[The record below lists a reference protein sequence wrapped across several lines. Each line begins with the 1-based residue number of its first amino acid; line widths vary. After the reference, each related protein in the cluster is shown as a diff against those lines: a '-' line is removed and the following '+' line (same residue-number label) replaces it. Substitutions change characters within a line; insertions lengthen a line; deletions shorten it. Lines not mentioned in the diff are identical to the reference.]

1 MLGAVSNAR
10 EESRPGARRTRPTR
24 PGAARQIIDRA
35 HQRRK
40 RIIDRPP
47 QAELVEP
54 RLSLVRPSGIWQ
66 HPREDAAQG

>member
-1 MLGAVSNAR
+1 MRVRSP
-10 EESRPGARRTRPTR
+10 PGAPHPTDT
-24 PGAARQIIDRA
+24 ARSSATIIGRA

-47 QAELVEP
+47 QAELIEP
-54 RLSLVRPSGIWQ
+54 RPSLVRPGAIWQ

>member
-1 MLGAVSNAR
+1 VHTIWIA
-10 EESRPGARRTRPTR
+10 ERRAP
-24 PGAARQIIDRA
+24 IIGRA

-66 HPREDAAQG
+66 HLREDAAQG